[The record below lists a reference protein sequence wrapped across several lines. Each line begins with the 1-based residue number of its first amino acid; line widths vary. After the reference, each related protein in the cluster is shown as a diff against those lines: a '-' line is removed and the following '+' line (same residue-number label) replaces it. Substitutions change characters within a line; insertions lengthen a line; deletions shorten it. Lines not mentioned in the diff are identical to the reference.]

1 MTYSVY
7 EKKDQDRRKPGPL
20 DYSTPRD
27 SLILKY
33 IWKWKLASSESVHVS
48 VNKTQSPYSTYKV
61 LDKLERRGL
70 VASNANWNERFHVW
84 TLTEKGFY
92 SIRNCFGELKE
103 EGFGSENQVHD
114 RLVQA
119 FHLGEWA
126 TYQFP
131 IVSLFSEQ
139 EMRRIEPELYPS
151 WVPRAGDHRPDGYTQ
166 ILGKNKSWTLAF
178 EVELHAKSLQRYD
191 SLLRYYRILKGVDQV
206 FWLVGSDAIKNQ
218 ILKAK
223 DNIGD
228 SSSNYHV
235 FVDKDHF
242 EKFGWDS
249 VVTNERSE
257 NLFTLRENYQEI
269 CGDTYGEIMGKS
281 LAREG
286 VTAHLS
292 PTKVIGKSRR

>member
-1 MTYSVY
+1 MANANIYKTKSA
-7 EKKDQDRRKPGPL
+7 RRRNGPPN
-20 DYSTPRD
+20 YSTPRD
-27 SLILKY
+27 SLILRY
-33 IWKWKLASSESVHVS
+33 IWKWKVASSMSIHVS
-48 VNKTQSPYSTYKV
+48 VNRSMSPYSTYKV

-70 VASNANWNERFHVW
+70 IASNAHWNERFHIW

-92 SIRNCFGELKE
+92 SIRNCFGDLKE

-126 TYQFP
+126 IYQFP

-139 EMRRIEPELYPS
+139 EMRRIESELYPS

-166 ILGKNKSWTLAF
+166 ISSKNKSWTLAF

-191 SLLRYYRILKGVDQV
+191 SLLRYYRILKNVDQV
-206 FWLVGSDAIKNQ
+206 FWLVGSPTIKNQ

-228 SSSNYHV
+228 NSSNYHV
-235 FVDKDHF
+235 FVDRDHF

-257 NLFTLRENYQEI
+257 NLFTMRENFQEI
-269 CGDTYGEIMGKS
+269 CGDTYSEFMGTS
-281 LAREG
+281 PAREG
-286 VTAHLS
+286 VSAHLC
-292 PTKVIGKSRR
+292 PAKVIGKTRC